1 MARKRFTAEQIIMK
15 LREAEAGPDG
25 VADRIVVPQNPGT
38 TSLVKN
44 SPRRGQPDHSAEA
57 VALES
62 CEKSR
67 RSRKRAPCSS
77 Q

>member
-1 MARKRFTAEQIIMK
+1 MARERFTAEQIFIN
-15 LREAEAGPDG
+15 LREGQAGSDG
-25 VADRIVVPQNPGT
+25 VADRIVVPQKPGT

-44 SPRRGQPDHSAEA
+44 SPPRVQPDHSAEA

-67 RSRKRAPCSS
+67 RLRKRAPCSS

>member
-1 MARKRFTAEQIIMK
+1 MAGKRFTAEQLIMK
-15 LREAEAGPDG
+15 LREAEVGLDG
-25 VADRIVVPQNPGT
+25 VADRIVVPQKPGT
-38 TSLVKN
+38 TLLVKN
-44 SPRRGQPDHSAEA
+44 SPPPEQPDHSAEA

-67 RSRKRAPCSS
+67 RLRKRAPCSS